1 MSRIYDN
8 RLRLLQEAHETLITR
23 ANRIILPG
31 NGIFER
37 YEYPVLTNEHAP
49 LEWRYDLNPETNPS
63 TKVPMASIIFASGNI
78 R

>member
-37 YEYPVLTNEHAP
+37 YEYPVLTNEHA
-49 LEWRYDLNPETNPS
+49 LW
-63 TKVPMASIIFASGNI
+63 SGVTT
-78 R
+78 